1 MQIEQVWKTKLS
13 GLCFGSITLGFCSRP
28 SYSAT
33 CEDKMGNDFFPSI
46 TFCLLSFDR
55 VRRFR
60 IGGFAIVHI
69 QSPQHPNQAN
79 GSARSFELK
88 LISGRL
94 CKMDLT
100 SGGRQKVI
108 DGKKSLP

>member
-60 IGGFAIVHI
+60 IGGFAIVDI
-69 QSPQHPNQAN
+69 QSGQHPNQAN
-79 GSARSFELK
+79 GSACSFVLK
-88 LISGRL
+88 LMSGRRGT
-94 CKMDLT
+94 MYLT
-100 SGGRQKVI
+100 MVGSNPEPPETIQ
-108 DGKKSLP
+108 